1 MPWETG
7 ASAGQQKGCGMS
19 VAKGM
24 EIKPND
30 AKAHYY
36 LGIAYNKKDAVD
48 EAISELQKAIAI
60 DPTDGRSYYFLGVA
74 YDKKGL
80 ARQAKE
86 AYRKSE
92 KLFGNSP

>member
-1 MPWETG
+1 ML
-7 ASAGQQKGCGMS
+7 
-19 VAKGM
+19 
-24 EIKPND
+24 EIHPND

-36 LGIAYNKKDAVD
+36 LGIAYNKKDAID

-60 DPTDGRSYYFLGVA
+60 DPTDGRSYYYLGVA

-80 ARQAKE
+80 TWEAKE

-92 KLFGNSP
+92 ALFGNAG